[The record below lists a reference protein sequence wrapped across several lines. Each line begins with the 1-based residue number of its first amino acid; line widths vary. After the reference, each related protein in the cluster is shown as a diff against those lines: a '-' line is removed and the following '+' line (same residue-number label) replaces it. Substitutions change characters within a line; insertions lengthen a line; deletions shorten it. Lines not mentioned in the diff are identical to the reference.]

1 MQSLIMKHA
10 IALTSMVAGGALVF
24 STVLYMNQ
32 QEKPPKEEA
41 SQSTVQF
48 EVEKKPPKKKK
59 QKRRQRQQKQRRQAK
74 ASAPKT
80 PNLSSAISG
89 AAIEFEGVGG
99 LSLGA
104 VSNELIGEFDKSAA
118 MTEGALDDPPSVQSR
133 SGNLEYPKDAQKRG
147 LEGYVLLNLFVREDG
162 SVGGV
167 KVLDA
172 KPSGV
177 FEQSAKDFVR
187 EWAFTPGTYDGAPV
201 GAWVK
206 QKIVFQLQKS

>member
-10 IALTSMVAGGALVF
+10 VAATSMLAGGALVF

-32 QEKPPKEEA
+32 QEKPPKEERSEA
-41 SQSTVQF
+41 TVQF
-48 EVEKKPPKKKK
+48 EVQKKPPKKKK
-59 QKRRQRQQKQRRQAK
+59 QERKERRQKPRTQAK
-74 ASAPKT
+74 SNAPKT

-104 VSNELIGEFDKSAA
+104 VSSELIGDFDKKAA
-118 MTEGALDDPPSVQSR
+118 MTEGALDDPPKIQAR
-133 SGNLEYPKDAQKRG
+133 GGNLDYPKDAQKRG
-147 LEGYVLLNLFVREDG
+147 LEGYVLLNLFVRDDG

-172 KPSGV
+172 QPAGV
-177 FEQSAKDFVR
+177 FEQSAKTFVR
-187 EWAFTPGTYDGAPV
+187 EWAFSPGTYEGAAV